1 MNSQQMM
8 TYCGMQIPPPVLN
21 INLHVLPNFTG
32 RVVLYIEN
40 GRVICDRQ
48 LLDDEHVCS
57 LDSFIE
63 IAREAG
69 IRFEEISNVG

>member
-1 MNSQQMM
+1 MSSQQTIMYG
-8 TYCGMQIPPPVLN
+8 TQIPTPVLN
-21 INLHVLPNFTG
+21 VDLHVLPDFTG

-63 IAREAG
+63 IARETG